1 MTYRVVLLCNGEYKK
16 TLHRARTLE
25 TVFTRYYHLID
36 ENKKIL
42 YPKRFVN
49 SNKIIPVK
57 YEIAVTK
64 PTEDGDTFRILRDDY
79 GKLYTEEPLGDWT
92 ILTTAAYEIEETF
105 MIYGVGYKNGERPTI
120 REIVKRLMINAHS
133 KKTVKQVI
141 VVYNKLL
148 IYDEHQFDM
157 VLCKNL
163 EDAQRLH
170 HTLGKITK
178 KQKINSLLFMG
189 TATKSNIGRL
199 YDVIH
204 EETGWPYPKIRRQ
217 STLH

>member
-1 MTYRVVLLCNGEYKK
+1 
-16 TLHRARTLE
+16 
-25 TVFTRYYHLID
+25 
-36 ENKKIL
+36 
-42 YPKRFVN
+42 
-49 SNKIIPVK
+49 
-57 YEIAVTK
+57 
-64 PTEDGDTFRILRDDY
+64 
-79 GKLYTEEPLGDWT
+79 LGDWT
-92 ILTTAAYEIEETF
+92 ILSTEGYEIEETF

-120 REIVKRLMINAHS
+120 REIVKRLMLNAHS

>member
-16 TLHRARTLE
+16 TIHRARTLE
-25 TVFTRYYHLID
+25 TIFTRYHKIKE
-36 ENKKIL
+36 ENNVL
-42 YPKRFVN
+42 FPKRFVN

-64 PTEDGDTFRILRDDY
+64 PTEEGDTFRTLRDGY

-92 ILTTAAYEIEETF
+92 ILTSQDYELEETF
-105 MIYGVGYKNGERPTI
+105 MIYGIGYKNGERPTI
-120 REIVKRLMINAHS
+120 REIVKRLMLNAHS
-133 KKTVKQVI
+133 KKTVKQII

-148 IYDEHQFDM
+148 IYNEDQFDM

-163 EDAQRLH
+163 EEAQRLH
-170 HTLGKITK
+170 HTLAKIAK
-178 KQKINSLLFMG
+178 KQKIKSLLFMG

-204 EETGWPYPKIRRQ
+204 DETGWSYPKIRRQ

>member
-25 TVFTRYYHLID
+25 TIFMRYHKIKD
-36 ENKKIL
+36 ENKIL
-42 YPKRFVN
+42 FPKRFVN

-64 PTEDGDTFRILRDDY
+64 PTEDGDTFRLLRDEY
-79 GKLYTEEPLGDWT
+79 GKLYNESPLGDWT
-92 ILTTAAYEIEETF
+92 ILSTQDYDIEETF
-105 MIYGVGYKNGERPTI
+105 MIYGMEYKNGERPTI
-120 REIVKRLMINAHS
+120 KEVVKRLMINAHS
-133 KKTVKQVI
+133 KRIVKQVI

-148 IYDEHQFDM
+148 IYNEDQFDM
-157 VLCKNL
+157 VLCKNM
-163 EDAQRLH
+163 EEAQRLH
-170 HTLGKITK
+170 HALAKIAT
-178 KQKINSLLFMG
+178 KQKIKSLLFMG

-204 EETGWPYPKIRRQ
+204 DETGWPYTKIRRQ

>member
-16 TLHRARTLE
+16 TIHRARTLE
-25 TVFTRYYHLID
+25 TIFTRYHKIKE
-36 ENKKIL
+36 ENNVL
-42 YPKRFVN
+42 FPKRFVN

-64 PTEDGDTFRILRDDY
+64 PTEEGDTFRTLRDGY

-92 ILTTAAYEIEETF
+92 ILTSQDYELEETF
-105 MIYGVGYKNGERPTI
+105 MIYGIGYKNGERPTI
-120 REIVKRLMINAHS
+120 REIVKRLMLNAHS
-133 KKTVKQVI
+133 KKTVKQII

-148 IYDEHQFDM
+148 IYNEDQFDM

-163 EDAQRLH
+163 EEAQRLH
-170 HTLGKITK
+170 HTLAKIAK
-178 KQKINSLLFMG
+178 KQKIKSLLFMG

>member
-25 TVFTRYYHLID
+25 TVFMRYHKLSE
-36 ENKKIL
+36 ENQKVL
-42 YPKRFVN
+42 YPKKFVN

-64 PTEDGDTFRILRDDY
+64 PTEEGDTFRLLRDDY
-79 GKLYTEEPLGDWT
+79 GKLYTEPPLGDWT
-92 ILTTAAYEIEETF
+92 ILATADYQIEETF
-105 MIYGVGYKNGERPTI
+105 MIYGESYKNGARPTI

-133 KKTVKQVI
+133 KKNVKQVI

-148 IYDEHQFDM
+148 IYNEDQFDM
-157 VLCKNL
+157 VLCKNM

-170 HTLGKITK
+170 HTLAKIAR
-178 KQKINSLLFMG
+178 KQKIKSLLFMG
-189 TATKSNIGRL
+189 TATKVNIGRL

-204 EETGWPYPKIRRQ
+204 EETGWPYEKIRRQ
-217 STLH
+217 STMH